1 MATDSTKPP
10 FVPALSHP
18 HHVWTDAGAWFP
30 DLSLLNSP
38 SPSTF
43 VETAMIEE
51 QMHLK
56 HMGARIITQD
66 VDLSSFE
73 ERLRQVLNHT

>member
-10 FVPALSHP
+10 FVPRFHIHITSGP
-18 HHVWTDAGAWFP
+18 DAGAWFP
-30 DLSLLNSP
+30 DLSLLNGQSP
-38 SPSTF
+38 SSF
-43 VETAMIEE
+43 VET
-51 QMHLK
+51 
-56 HMGARIITQD
+56 ARIITQD